1 MKRLLLFTII
11 VCLFASLAQAQDDVK
26 LSAEYDV
33 SLDCSYPLN
42 GNGGIRVF
50 SPYDDLIV
58 MVTSGNMDG
67 EMVQKAKDADGNF
80 EYIVPINIDNNQ
92 EAHFVFT
99 RRGST
104 IKAEFSEKRLKA
116 DHLLGYKIRSVA
128 NPIRL
133 SYQPTVGDMYPSA
146 TEGLVEISTAFEKLN
161 IHVPSALPFNIE
173 EGKQENDSSIN
184 VYKIIVP
191 VAKIKEL
198 KEKYEAKSKEY
209 EELDNALIEAANGD
223 DPRWAEL
230 DKMEI
235 EVGELQAA
243 VAEVQQID
251 LNAPK
256 SNSLSIDISQMGPR
270 SKMVVAVVPIVQTIV
285 KNVYKNPYDNYMAQ
299 AQDAYDNRKYGTAK
313 KLYLQAQ
320 QAEGI
325 SALQASTAQECA
337 NTMDGLADRMQTVK
351 NCAATWKKMQNE
363 GQVQRHLAE
372 ECIEL
377 AMTNLQ
383 QLYELTHDEYYAS
396 KQRSYQRT
404 LAAFPVVVEGKLKV
418 KNYNEGVMRVISL
431 NKCDIYASVSK
442 KDKEGTKVGS
452 VENDGSFHVQ
462 FERGKY
468 VRLLLKP
475 QSGSPLL
482 KPKEI
487 KLQNNGFSSMTI
499 EKDFEP

>member
-1 MKRLLLFTII
+1 MNRLLSVVII
-11 VCLFASLAQAQDDVK
+11 LCFSAFAATAQDDLK
-26 LSAEYDV
+26 LSAEYDAT
-33 SLDCSYPLN
+33 LDCNYSLN
-42 GNGGIRVF
+42 GNGGIRVL
-50 SPYDDLIV
+50 SPYDNLIV
-58 MVTSGNMDG
+58 MVTSGNLGG
-67 EMVQKAKDADGNF
+67 EMIKNQKGADGNY
-80 EYIVPINIDNNQ
+80 EYIVPINLDNNQ

-99 RRGST
+99 RQGST

-116 DHLLGYKIRSVA
+116 DRLLGYRIRSVA

-133 SYQPTVGDMYPSA
+133 SYQPSVGDMYPSA
-146 TEGLVEISTAFEKLN
+146 TEGLVEISTAFEKLS
-161 IHVPSALPFNIE
+161 IHVPNALPFTIE
-173 EGKQENDSSIN
+173 EGKQENDNSIS

-198 KEKYEAKSKEY
+198 REKYEAKSKAY

-251 LNAPK
+251 LNAPE

-270 SKMVVAVVPIVQTIV
+270 SKMVVAVVPLVQTIV

-320 QAEGI
+320 QTEGI
-325 SALQASTAQECA
+325 SELQASTAQECA
-337 NTMDGLADRMQTVK
+337 NTMNGLAEKMQTVK
-351 NCAATWKKMQNE
+351 NCAITWKKMQSE

-372 ECIEL
+372 ECLEL
-377 AMTNLQ
+377 AMANLQ

-396 KQRSYQRT
+396 RQRSYQKT
-404 LAAFPVVVEGKLKV
+404 LAAFPVVVEGKINI
-418 KNYNEGVMRVISL
+418 KNYKEGVMRVVNL
-431 NKCDIYASVSK
+431 NKCDIYACSSK
-442 KDKEGTKVGS
+442 KDKVGTLVGS
-452 VENDGSFHVQ
+452 VANDGSFHVQ

-475 QSGSPLL
+475 QSGSPLQ
-482 KPKEI
+482 KNKEI
-487 KLQNNGFSSMTI
+487 KLKNSGRSSMTI